1 MTAASDP
8 ARLRYGLVSEL
19 RSRGV
24 IRSDSVAAAFSTVP
38 RERFIPEVVAE
49 QGLEAAYQDRAFPTK
64 HDRRGMP
71 ISSSSQPA
79 MMAEMLELLELAPGQ
94 HVLEIGAGTGYNAA
108 VLSQI
113 VGPKGRVTTI
123 DIDPEISRRAK
134 EALRTNGSRAD
145 VRHGDGRAGFAKS
158 QPYDRIIVT
167 ASAELIQPAW
177 LEQLKVGGRIIVP
190 LRLDPDADSIQLIP
204 VFERRGHELRSLE
217 TTSGGFMPLHG
228 GDGGWSAHAA
238 SLNAGRHQP
247 GRHSA
252 FASISG
258 APVGRLSDAAAQRVL
273 AAMLAAPTAS
283 RQGWSAVSRGHT
295 PLIVIYLLI
304 SIPFAR
310 RVWVRRGKWHGIG
323 VVDSRGGG
331 LAVVSVRSVWDTNP
345 DRAATRTRWR
355 FESYGESDKPTAEL
369 EELLVRWRALDRQGP
384 HGPEITARL
393 AGEAMR
399 LRLRWRPLPR

>member
-1 MTAASDP
+1 VRTP
-8 ARLRYGLVSEL
+8 ATLRDGLVHEL
-19 RSRGV
+19 RLRGV
-24 IRSDSVAAAFSTVP
+24 IRTDAVAAAFATVP
-38 RERFIPEVVAE
+38 REHFIPQVVAE

-64 HDRRGMP
+64 HDRRGTP

-94 HVLEIGAGTGYNAA
+94 CVLEIGAGTGYNAA

-123 DIDPEISRRAK
+123 DIDPEISRRAT
-134 EALRTNGSRAD
+134 EALRKTGFKVD
-145 VRHGDGRAGFAKS
+145 VAHGDGRAGFAKG

-167 ASAELIQPAW
+167 ASAELLHPAW
-177 LEQLKVGGRIIVP
+177 LEQLTEGGRIIVP
-190 LRLDPDADSIQLIP
+190 LRLDPGADSIQLIP
-204 VFERRGHELRSLE
+204 VFERRGRRLRSIE
-217 TTSGGFMPLHG
+217 ITSGGFMPLHD
-228 GDGGWSAHAA
+228 GDGGWSAHPV

-247 GRHSA
+247 GQDSA

-258 APVGRLSDAAAQRVL
+258 APVGRLSDAAAQRAL

-295 PLIVIYLLI
+295 PLIVISLLI

-310 RVWVRRGKWHGIG
+310 RVWVRRGQWHGIG
-323 VVDSRGGG
+323 IVDGRGGG
-331 LAVVSVRSVWDTNP
+331 LAVVSIRGVWDTNP
-345 DRAATRTRWR
+345 DSAATRTRWR
-355 FESYGESDKPTAEL
+355 LESYGKSDKPRAEL
-369 EELLVRWRALDRQGP
+369 EELLVRWRTLDRHGP

-393 AGEAMR
+393 AGEAVR
-399 LRLRWRPLPR
+399 LRLRWRPVPA